1 MHELFRQV
9 LNEKDLSRAG
19 ELFSLEDEQVVGDL
33 EEVLKKILEV
43 TSRPEFLN
51 SINEQSVVEI
61 AITRVTSAIRDTQTI
76 EGHAAALVRLL
87 DSCLQHD
94 LKPSDRDEDPP
105 HAKMASDVLACL
117 FLNYSRQS
125 VMQLAIP
132 VAVQFFVKGSR
143 ELSRNLAAYLSLVA
157 IENAQLLAD
166 YVPNLMDSIATGNYQ
181 LTQVLPP
188 VYRLQPERFNR
199 HMGTLVS
206 VMPLCLG
213 QERLAIVDLFQ
224 LMAKQQP
231 QLLKSAVPQLC
242 EYLCSPAIAAAT
254 AQVLVTMT
262 VAAPQTMAEHVN
274 KLKLTVDNQPA
285 ALPHVLP
292 VLVAFG
298 QRTTRS
304 VARDLLLFLLTRAG
318 VSDCVSVHALSQEV
332 RQLVACHPTL
342 LPPALLRD
350 MEQQPD
356 LAAAVQKPRLYLS
369 TEEAS
374 RRLSDDNCVT
384 IVKVGSGGSR
394 ELWSTS
400 SRDLLASRDPLRKL
414 GDSSRSTPRLNQ
426 SRTIASTASTSLIGL
441 KAPLH
446 KSMTQV
452 NHSSQLITRFPAGSR
467 GQLPS
472 SQRALNSLTVT
483 LGAGA
488 ETVSGPQSVSASAG
502 TLSDEAPTTAAA
514 SPSNGST
521 RQLPAA
527 TVAAVTAAAAAVV
540 SAASAAAPA
549 AAPAPATTTAPAATT
564 AAAAPSAAP
573 APVPT
578 AAPRSVPTIPRS
590 RTPGPMGAS
599 ASHHTGP
606 VPTHSTTSLPATPVQ
621 RRNTTVTLI
630 SSGGQQP
637 TPPSAT
643 QRISVFEPYQMRDTM
658 QHFCEKHLDKI
669 KEYMQKVM
677 VRLPLPVKCT
687 IEERKSR
694 KQAKLHFVCQIH
706 GEYCLYSKSFY
717 PMKTKNPRTWI
728 HLMFLTLQARASSAL
743 SSRDQGP
750 NSLKNCWDTL
760 RWESTSFLEVVTGC
774 FPTAKETDVL
784 LQELRSA
791 RFFDVF
797 EYNGMQQ
804 QWGCFL
810 CNHPEKAEGFVK
822 PDQPVMEGQL
832 KEKKGRWK
840 IFKRWRTRYFTLSG
854 AHLSYRCS
862 EQPRLDNHEIGVH
875 EIRSVKVSRS
885 GRNIPKAF
893 EIFTHDRT
901 YVLKA
906 KDGKKT
912 EEWVRCLSVAVAH
925 QNSRPRADTISL
937 GVNSVGNLHSMP
949 QLATL

>member
-19 ELFSLEDEQVVGDL
+19 ELFSLDDEQVVGDL
-33 EEVLKKILEV
+33 QEVIKKILEV

-61 AITRVTSAIRDTQTI
+61 AITRVTSAVRDTQTI
-76 EGHAAALVRLL
+76 EGHAAPLVQLL
-87 DSCLQHD
+87 ESCLQHD

-117 FLNYSRQS
+117 FLNYGRPS
-125 VMQLAIP
+125 VMQLAMP
-132 VAVQFFVKGSR
+132 VAVRFLVKGSR

-157 IENAQLLAD
+157 IENAQLIAD
-166 YVPNLMDSIATGNYQ
+166 HAASIMDSIAAGNYQ

-188 VYRLQPERFNR
+188 IYRLQPDRFAR
-199 HMGTLVS
+199 HMTTLVT

-213 QERLAIVDLFQ
+213 QERLALIDLFQ

-231 QLLKSAVPQLC
+231 QLLVPAVPQLC
-242 EYLCSPAIAAAT
+242 DYLCSPPLGAAT
-254 AQVLVTMT
+254 AQVLTTMT
-262 VAAPQTMAEHVN
+262 MAAPLAMSEHVN
-274 KLKLTVDNQPA
+274 KLKLTVDHQPA
-285 ALPHVLP
+285 TLPHVLP

-298 QRTTRS
+298 QRTSR
-304 VARDLLLFLLTRAG
+304 
-318 VSDCVSVHALSQEV
+318 
-332 RQLVACHPTL
+332 
-342 LPPALLRD
+342 
-350 MEQQPD
+350 
-356 LAAAVQKPRLYLS
+356 KPRLYLS
-369 TEEAS
+369 TEETS
-374 RRLSDDNCVT
+374 RRLSEDNCVT

-400 SRDLLASRDPLRKL
+400 SRDLLSSRDHLRGKL
-414 GDSSRSTPRLNQ
+414 ADSSRSTPRLNQ
-426 SRTIASTASTSLIGL
+426 SRPIASATSTSLIGL

-452 NHSSQLITRFPAGSR
+452 NHSSQLITRFPGGSR
-467 GQLPS
+467 GQLPA
-472 SQRALNSLTVT
+472 SQRALTSLT
-483 LGAGA
+483 
-488 ETVSGPQSVSASAG
+488 
-502 TLSDEAPTTAAA
+502 
-514 SPSNGST
+514 
-521 RQLPAA
+521 
-527 TVAAVTAAAAAVV
+527 
-540 SAASAAAPA
+540 
-549 AAPAPATTTAPAATT
+549 
-564 AAAAPSAAP
+564 
-573 APVPT
+573 
-578 AAPRSVPTIPRS
+578 
-590 RTPGPMGAS
+590 
-599 ASHHTGP
+599 
-606 VPTHSTTSLPATPVQ
+606 
-621 RRNTTVTLI
+621 
-630 SSGGQQP
+630 
-637 TPPSAT
+637 
-643 QRISVFEPYQMRDTM
+643 RISVFEPYQMRDTM

-669 KEYMQKVM
+669 KEFMQKVS
-677 VRLPLPVKCT
+677 VRLPLPGRCT

-694 KQAKLHFVCQIH
+694 KQAKLHFMCQIH
-706 GEYCLYSKSFY
+706 GEYCLYNKSFY

-743 SSRDQGP
+743 SSRDPGP

-840 IFKRWRTRYFTLSG
+840 IFQRWRTRYFTLSG

-925 QNSRPRADTISL
+925 QHSRPRADTISL
-937 GVNSVGNLHSMP
+937 GVNSVANLHSMP

>member
-1 MHELFRQV
+1 M
-9 LNEKDLSRAG
+9 DA
-19 ELFSLEDEQVVGDL
+19 
-33 EEVLKKILEV
+33 
-43 TSRPEFLN
+43 
-51 SINEQSVVEI
+51 
-61 AITRVTSAIRDTQTI
+61 RDTQTI

-125 VMQLAIP
+125 VMELAIP

-488 ETVSGPQSVSASAG
+488 ETVSGPQSVS
-502 TLSDEAPTTAAA
+502 
-514 SPSNGST
+514 
-521 RQLPAA
+521 
-527 TVAAVTAAAAAVV
+527 
-540 SAASAAAPA
+540 
-549 AAPAPATTTAPAATT
+549 
-564 AAAAPSAAP
+564 
-573 APVPT
+573 
-578 AAPRSVPTIPRS
+578 

-599 ASHHTGP
+599 ASHHTGT

-774 FPTAKETDVL
+774 FPTAK
-784 LQELRSA
+784 
-791 RFFDVF
+791 
-797 EYNGMQQ
+797 
-804 QWGCFL
+804 
-810 CNHPEKAEGFVK
+810 
-822 PDQPVMEGQL
+822 
-832 KEKKGRWK
+832 
-840 IFKRWRTRYFTLSG
+840 
-854 AHLSYRCS
+854 
-862 EQPRLDNHEIGVH
+862 
-875 EIRSVKVSRS
+875 VSRAPPS
-885 GRNIPKAF
+885 MEIPLDAGR
-893 EIFTHDRT
+893 
-901 YVLKA
+901 
-906 KDGKKT
+906 
-912 EEWVRCLSVAVAH
+912 
-925 QNSRPRADTISL
+925 L
-937 GVNSVGNLHSMP
+937 GI
-949 QLATL
+949 